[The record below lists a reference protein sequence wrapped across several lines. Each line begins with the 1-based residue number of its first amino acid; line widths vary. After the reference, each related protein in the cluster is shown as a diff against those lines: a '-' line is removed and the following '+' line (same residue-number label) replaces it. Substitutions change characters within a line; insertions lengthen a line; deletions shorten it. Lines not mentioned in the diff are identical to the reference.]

1 MRRESE
7 IVDNMGSVCEECK
20 LESLPLIKAAEYGHE
35 ECVLSLIKAGTDV
48 NERDSF
54 HHTALINATE
64 TGTEKCA
71 KEPIKAGADVNAA
84 EHKSLMY
91 AAMGGNLNLVKMLI
105 DAGAFLD
112 DRDIRN
118 GRTALIAAAWNGHH
132 QCVDA
137 LIEAG
142 ADVNIASASRR
153 TAVAIYTWGPWEEGH
168 YKCIESLT
176 AAGADVN
183 VPDEFGWNS
192 GNVALFEA
200 GSNGDARKI
209 RLYLKSGVYINDTEI
224 YGNSALEQLINNWP
238 KTPEEADAFKEVALL
253 LLAAGERIANVT
265 GNIPEYLQPTLTLK
279 DMCRRAIR
287 NR

>member
-1 MRRESE
+1 MQRA
-7 IVDNMGSVCEECK
+7 V
-20 LESLPLIKAAEYGHE
+20 
-35 ECVLSLIKAGTDV
+35 
-48 NERDSF
+48 
-54 HHTALINATE
+54 
-64 TGTEKCA
+64 
-71 KEPIKAGADVNAA
+71 KAGADVNAS
-84 EHKSLMY
+84 EHKGFTSLMY
-91 AAMGGNLNLVKMLI
+91 AAMGGNLNLMKMLI
-105 DAGAFLD
+105 DAGACLN

-168 YKCIESLT
+168 YKCIVSLT

-209 RLYLKSGVYINDTEI
+209 RLYLKAGVYINETEI
-224 YGNSALEQLINNWP
+224 YGNSALEQLINNLP
-238 KTPEEADAFKEVALL
+238 KTSEKEDAFEEAALL
-253 LLAAGERIANVT
+253 LLAAGERMTNVT
-265 GNIPEYLQPTLTLK
+265 VNIPEYLQPTLTLK
-279 DMCRRAIR
+279 DMCRRDIR
-287 NR
+287 NRLIAMDPKHNLFKRIPLLKLSNILRRYLLYNMSLETS